1 MTLVQQGQRTRGA
14 AQRVALLPLPPMYRP
29 WHRWRARALR
39 ERQLR
44 SLQDYA
50 WRFQD
55 VCAGI
60 GGLGSPDGDRSMPR
74 VLQVQ
79 HEQDA
84 TVLNVQVAVHVLPR
98 DFLQH
103 TARITTAMGCLGL
116 RVERF
121 APGQLLVELLNA
133 DPLREVVPLPGEPL
147 WSVNEPLYLGQ
158 DETGYRHQITPAGLV
173 HLIVQGATGSGKS
186 VFTYGLLAQLCRIPE
201 VLIAMSDPTGL
212 LCRPF
217 AGTVHEAWHESAPDD
232 PDAHIALLRRLV
244 DTMDQRIRT
253 LPPRRDQVEISESCP
268 LVVVVL
274 EEYPGLIRAAAQVDA
289 QNNKKAGGKVEQIK
303 GLVGRLAAESRKAG
317 MRLVILAQ
325 RAEASIL
332 DSYTRGQMTVKL
344 SFRVADPASIEML
357 HPTGREQAEEHASSP
372 AGVALLSGP
381 GVKLKRIK
389 TPWIGRA
396 DDGEAE
402 YAAYWDTVSRYAA
415 RLPQELPE

>member
-1 MTLVQQGQRTRGA
+1 
-14 AQRVALLPLPPMYRP
+14 LPPIYKP
-29 WHRWRARALR
+29 WHRYKAGAFQ
-39 ERQLR
+39 ERQR
-44 SLQDYA
+44 HALQDYA

-55 VCAGI
+55 VCTGI
-60 GGLGSPDGDRSMPR
+60 GGFGGPDGDRAMPR
-74 VLQVQ
+74 VLEVI
-79 HEQDA
+79 HERDA
-84 TVLNVQVAVHVLPR
+84 TVLNVQVPIHVLPR

-103 TARITTAMGCLGL
+103 TARITAAMGCCGL
-116 RVERF
+116 RVEPF
-121 APGQLLVELLNA
+121 APGQLLIELLKA
-133 DPLREVVPLPGEPL
+133 DPLREAVPLPSEPL
-147 WSVNEPLYLGQ
+147 WSVNEALYLGQ
-158 DETGYRHQITPAGLV
+158 DETGYQHRITPAGLV

-217 AGTVHEAWHESAPDD
+217 TGTVHEPWHESTPAD

-244 DTMDQRIRT
+244 DMMDERIAS
-253 LPPRRDQVEISESCP
+253 LPPRRDQVKISEDCP
-268 LVVVVL
+268 LVFVVL
-274 EEYPGLIRAAAQVDA
+274 EEYPGLIRAAAQADA
-289 QNNKKAGGKVEQIK
+289 GDKRKSGGKVEQIK
-303 GLVGRLAAESRKAG
+303 GLIGRLAAESRKAG

-357 HPTGREQAEEHASSP
+357 HPTGREQAEEHSSSP
-372 AGVALLSGP
+372 AGIALLSAP

-396 DDGEAE
+396 NDGEAE
-402 YAAYWDTVSRYAA
+402 YAAYWDLVSRYAA
-415 RLPQELPE
+415 RLPQQLPA